1 MRIECAGRLVG
12 QNDLR
17 IIHQRARDGN
27 TLLLTARKLIGMV
40 VGAVGQAHRRESPH
54 GFFAPVVSRSVGVEK
69 RQLYIFQC
77 AGASQQ
83 IKLLEH
89 KTDLLVP
96 DLGQTGRD

>member
-1 MRIECAGRLVG
+1 
-12 QNDLR
+12 
-17 IIHQRARDGN
+17 
-27 TLLLTARKLIGMV
+27 
-40 VGAVGQAHRRESPH
+40 
-54 GFFAPVVSRSVGVEK
+54 VSRSVGVEK